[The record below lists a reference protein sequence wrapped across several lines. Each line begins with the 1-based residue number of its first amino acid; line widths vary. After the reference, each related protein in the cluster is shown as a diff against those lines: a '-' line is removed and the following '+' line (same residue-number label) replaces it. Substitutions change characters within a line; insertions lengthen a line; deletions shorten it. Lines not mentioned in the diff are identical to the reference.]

1 MAVVK
6 IGSERNERPPILGT
20 TTGEFSVLRQAFP
33 LLTLAI
39 PLPKNPP
46 ANSREPHHGELY
58 REFEWLRRRRRRLAD
73 DLLSLIFAL
82 AAEMS
87 PQ

>member
-1 MAVVK
+1 MRK
-6 IGSERNERPPILGT
+6 LRGI
-20 TTGEFSVLRQAFP
+20 GEFSVLRQTFP

-39 PLPKNPP
+39 PLPKNSP
-46 ANSREPHHGELY
+46 ANSHKTHHGELY

-73 DLLSLIFAL
+73 DLLILIFAL